1 MVSPEFPE
9 LSRII
14 DLQIADVQKRLA
26 ERRIRIELADS
37 ARKLICDR
45 SYDPHYGARPV
56 KRFLQHELETR
67 LGRAIIAGE
76 IRDGSCVQVTAENG
90 QLALKVERHDETP
103 APIQATADQ

>member
-76 IRDGSCVQVTAENG
+76 IRDHSCVQVTAENG
-90 QLALKVERHDETP
+90 QLALKVERHDENP
-103 APIQATADQ
+103 APPQAATDQ